1 MMRYERYNAKRSERD
16 VTTARVAPKGP
27 QIVHSRRA
35 YVCDGHCHPALT
47 LPSLLSGQEPRS
59 VSDRLRDFQTFFVKH
74 EIGAGPN
81 KCGAQANTIG
91 EPQSASYLKS
101 RVHKSCTALA
111 SSGVPEKL
119 PKIAVL
125 KGG

>member
-1 MMRYERYNAKRSERD
+1 MRGLSDMMRYERYNAKRSERD

-35 YVCDGHCHPALT
+35 YVCDGYCHPALT

-74 EIGAGPN
+74 EIGA
-81 KCGAQANTIG
+81 QQVWM
-91 EPQSASYLKS
+91 EPKPTRSVSHSQP
-101 RVHKSCTALA
+101 RI
-111 SSGVPEKL
+111 SSQECINHARP
-119 PKIAVL
+119 
-125 KGG
+125 